1 MMTWKMKC
9 LTKLNRMK
17 KSILIFALSIVNYAY
32 AQQKENIIFSGAT
45 IHVGN
50 GELIENGRMHIKNG
64 IIVAIENAQSTN
76 AIIDPSAIVINATGK
91 HIYPGL
97 IAPYTRLGLEEVE
110 AVRATLDYFE
120 VGELNPNVRALIS
133 YNTDSKLIPTVRS
146 NGVLTAMTVP
156 EGGIVTGSSSLMKLA
171 GWNWEDAVY
180 KADVGIHLNWPSMR
194 IYSASW
200 APSAEDQKS
209 NTEKR
214 FIELRTFFNQAK
226 AYNEISRPLVKNLKF
241 AAMQDLFSGKKK
253 LFIAADYSKDIIA
266 AVNFSKEFGITPIIV
281 GARDAHL
288 VLNFLKENNIAIILE
303 NAHSLPSREDDDID
317 LPYKKAA
324 ILYNAGIKYCMAIN
338 GSWQQRNLP
347 FEAGT
352 TAAYGVPREMALRSV
367 SLSAAEILGVADNLG
382 SLTKGKDATLLIS
395 TGDLLDMKSSNV
407 ERAWIQGSEIKLKNS
422 QNELNEKYLKK
433 YGIDQ

>member
-1 MMTWKMKC
+1 MTTWNMKC
-9 LTKLNRMK
+9 LTKLIKMK
-17 KSILIFALSIVNYAY
+17 KIVLIFALSMVNYAY

-45 IHVGN
+45 IHIGN
-50 GELIENGRMHIKNG
+50 GELIENGTIHIKNG
-64 IIVAIENAQSTN
+64 MIVAIENVPSANT
-76 AIIDPSAIVINATGK
+76 ITDPTAIVINAKGK

-97 IAPYTRLGLEEVE
+97 IAPYSRLGLEEVE
-110 AVRATLDYFE
+110 AVRATLDYRE

-214 FIELRTFFNQAK
+214 FTELRNLFNQAQ
-226 AYNEISRPLVKNLKF
+226 AYNEINPPLVKNLKF
-241 AAMQDLFSGKKK
+241 AAMKDLFSGKKK

-288 VLNFLKENNIAIILE
+288 ILNFLKENNIAIILE

-317 LPYKKAA
+317 LPYKKAT
-324 ILYNAGIKYCMAIN
+324 ILYNAGIKYCIAIN

-367 SLSAAEILGVADNLG
+367 TLSAAEILGVAANLG
-382 SLTKGKDATLLIS
+382 SLTKGNDATLLRS
-395 TGDLLDMKSSNV
+395 TGDLLDMKSSIV
-407 ERAWIQGSEIKLKNS
+407 ERAWIQGTEIKLKNS

>member
-1 MMTWKMKC
+1 MKC
-9 LTKLNRMK
+9 LTKLMK
-17 KSILIFALSIVNYAY
+17 MKEIVLIFALSIVNYAY

-45 IHVGN
+45 IHIGN
-50 GELIENGRMHIKNG
+50 GELIENGTMHIKNG
-64 IIVAIENAQSTN
+64 MIVAIENAPSAN
-76 AIIDPSAIVINATGK
+76 AINDPTAIVINAKGK

-97 IAPYTRLGLEEVE
+97 IAPYSRLGLEEVE
-110 AVRATLDYFE
+110 AVRATLDYRE

-156 EGGIVTGSSSLMKLA
+156 EGGVVTGSSSLMKLA

-214 FIELRTFFNQAK
+214 FTELRNLFNQAQ
-226 AYNEISRPLVKNLKF
+226 AYNEINPPLVKNLKF
-241 AAMQDLFSGKKK
+241 AAMKDLFSGKKK

-288 VLNFLKENNIAIILE
+288 ILNFLKENNIAIILE

-317 LPYKKAA
+317 LPYKKAT
-324 ILYNAGIKYCMAIN
+324 ILYNAGIKYCIAIN

-367 SLSAAEILGVADNLG
+367 TLSAAEILGVAANLG

-395 TGDLLDMKSSNV
+395 TGDLLDMKSSIV
-407 ERAWIQGSEIKLKNS
+407 ERAWIQGTEIALKNS

>member
-1 MMTWKMKC
+1 MKC
-9 LTKLNRMK
+9 LTKLMKMK
-17 KSILIFALSIVNYAY
+17 KIVLIFALSIVNYAY

-45 IHVGN
+45 IHIGN
-50 GELIENGRMHIKNG
+50 GELIENGTMHIKNG
-64 IIVAIENAQSTN
+64 MIVAIENAPSAN
-76 AIIDPSAIVINATGK
+76 AINDPTAIVINAKGK

-97 IAPYTRLGLEEVE
+97 IAPYSRLGLEEVE
-110 AVRATLDYFE
+110 AVRATLDYRE

-156 EGGIVTGSSSLMKLA
+156 EGGVVTGSSSLMKLA

-214 FIELRTFFNQAK
+214 FTELRNLFNQAK
-226 AYNEISRPLVKNLKF
+226 AYNEINPPLVKNLKF
-241 AAMQDLFSGKKK
+241 AAMKDLFSGKKK

-288 VLNFLKENNIAIILE
+288 ILNFLKENNIAIILE

-317 LPYKKAA
+317 LPYKKAT
-324 ILYNAGIKYCMAIN
+324 ILYNAGIKYCIAIN

-367 SLSAAEILGVADNLG
+367 TLSAAEILGVAANLG

-395 TGDLLDMKSSNV
+395 TGDLLDMKSSIV
-407 ERAWIQGSEIKLKNS
+407 ERAWIQGTEIALKNS

>member
-1 MMTWKMKC
+1 
-9 LTKLNRMK
+9 MK
-17 KSILIFALSIVNYAY
+17 KSILIFALSMVNYAY
-32 AQQKENIIFSGAT
+32 AQQKENIIFAGAT
-45 IHVGN
+45 IHIGN
-50 GELIENGRMHIKNG
+50 GELIENGTIHIKNG
-64 IIVAIENAQSTN
+64 IIVAIDNEPSANAT
-76 AIIDPSAIVINATGK
+76 IDPTAIVVNAKGK

-97 IAPYTRLGLEEVE
+97 IAPYSRLGLEEVE
-110 AVRATLDYFE
+110 AVRATLDYRE

-209 NTEKR
+209 NTEKSYN
-214 FIELRTFFNQAK
+214 ELRNLFNQAK
-226 AYNEISRPLVKNLKF
+226 AYNEINPPLVKNLKF

-266 AVNFSKEFGITPIIV
+266 AVNFSKEYGITPIIV

-324 ILYNAGIKYCMAIN
+324 ILYSAGIKYCMAIN

-367 SLSAAEILGVADNLG
+367 SLSAAEILGVAANLG

-395 TGDLLDMKSSNV
+395 TGDLLDMKSSIV
-407 ERAWIQGSEIKLKNS
+407 ERAWIQGTEIKLKNS

>member
-1 MMTWKMKC
+1 MKMK
-9 LTKLNRMK
+9 K
-17 KSILIFALSIVNYAY
+17 IVLIFALSIVNYAY

-45 IHVGN
+45 IHIGN
-50 GELIENGRMHIKNG
+50 GELIENGTMHIKNG
-64 IIVAIENAQSTN
+64 MIVAIENAPSAN
-76 AIIDPSAIVINATGK
+76 AINDPTAIVINAKGK

-97 IAPYTRLGLEEVE
+97 IAPYSRLGLEEVE
-110 AVRATLDYFE
+110 AVRATLDYRE

-156 EGGIVTGSSSLMKLA
+156 EGGVVTGSSSLMKLS

-214 FIELRTFFNQAK
+214 FTELRNLFNQAQ
-226 AYNEISRPLVKNLKF
+226 AYNEINPPLVKNLKF
-241 AAMQDLFSGKKK
+241 AAMKDLFSGKKK

-288 VLNFLKENNIAIILE
+288 ILNFLKENNIAIILE

-317 LPYKKAA
+317 LPYKKAT
-324 ILYNAGIKYCMAIN
+324 ILYNAGIKYCIAIN

-367 SLSAAEILGVADNLG
+367 TLSAAEILGVAANLG

-395 TGDLLDMKSSNV
+395 TGDLLDMKSSIV
-407 ERAWIQGSEIKLKNS
+407 ERAWIQGTEIALKNS

>member
-1 MMTWKMKC
+1 MTWNKKC

-17 KSILIFALSIVNYAY
+17 KSILIFALSMVNYAY
-32 AQQKENIIFSGAT
+32 AQQKENIIFAGAT
-45 IHVGN
+45 IHIGN
-50 GELIENGRMHIKNG
+50 GELIENGTIHIKNG
-64 IIVAIENAQSTN
+64 IIVAIDNEPSANAT
-76 AIIDPSAIVINATGK
+76 IDPTAIVINAKGK

-97 IAPYTRLGLEEVE
+97 IAPYSRLGLEEVE
-110 AVRATLDYFE
+110 AVRATLDYRE

-209 NTEKR
+209 NTEKSYN
-214 FIELRTFFNQAK
+214 ELRNLFNQAK
-226 AYNEISRPLVKNLKF
+226 AYNEINPPLVKNLKF

-266 AVNFSKEFGITPIIV
+266 AVNFSKEYGITPIIV

-324 ILYNAGIKYCMAIN
+324 ILYSAGIKYCMAIN

-367 SLSAAEILGVADNLG
+367 SLSAAEILGVAANLG

-395 TGDLLDMKSSNV
+395 TGDLLDMKSSIV
-407 ERAWIQGSEIKLKNS
+407 ERAWIQGTEIKLKNS

>member
-1 MMTWKMKC
+1 MTWNKKC

-17 KSILIFALSIVNYAY
+17 KSILIFALSMVNYAY
-32 AQQKENIIFSGAT
+32 AQQKENIIFAGAT
-45 IHVGN
+45 IHIGN
-50 GELIENGRMHIKNG
+50 GELIENGTIHIKNG
-64 IIVAIENAQSTN
+64 IIVAIDNEPSANAT
-76 AIIDPSAIVINATGK
+76 IDPTAIVVNAKGK

-97 IAPYTRLGLEEVE
+97 IAPYSRLGLEEVE
-110 AVRATLDYFE
+110 AVRATLDYRE

-209 NTEKR
+209 NTEKSYN
-214 FIELRTFFNQAK
+214 ELRNLFNQAK
-226 AYNEISRPLVKNLKF
+226 AYNEINPPLVKNLKF

-266 AVNFSKEFGITPIIV
+266 AVNFSKEYGITPIIV

-324 ILYNAGIKYCMAIN
+324 ILYSAGIKYCMAIN

-367 SLSAAEILGVADNLG
+367 SLSAAEILGVAANLG

-395 TGDLLDMKSSNV
+395 TGDLLDMKSSIV
-407 ERAWIQGSEIKLKNS
+407 ERAWIQGTEIKLKNS

>member
-1 MMTWKMKC
+1 MKC
-9 LTKLNRMK
+9 LTKLIKMK
-17 KSILIFALSIVNYAY
+17 KIVLIFALSMVNYAY

-45 IHVGN
+45 IHIGN
-50 GELIENGRMHIKNG
+50 GELIENGTIHIKNG
-64 IIVAIENAQSTN
+64 MIVAIENVPSANT
-76 AIIDPSAIVINATGK
+76 ITDPTAIVINAKGK

-97 IAPYTRLGLEEVE
+97 IAPYSRLGLEEVE
-110 AVRATLDYFE
+110 AVRATLDYRE

-214 FIELRTFFNQAK
+214 FTELRNLFNQAQ
-226 AYNEISRPLVKNLKF
+226 AYNEINPPLVKNLKF
-241 AAMQDLFSGKKK
+241 AAMKDLFSGKKK

-288 VLNFLKENNIAIILE
+288 ILNFLKENNIAIILE

-317 LPYKKAA
+317 LPYKKAT
-324 ILYNAGIKYCMAIN
+324 ILYNAGIKYCIAIN

-367 SLSAAEILGVADNLG
+367 TLSAAEILGVAANLG

-395 TGDLLDMKSSNV
+395 TGDLLDMKSSIV
-407 ERAWIQGSEIKLKNS
+407 ERAWIQGTEIKLKNS

>member
-1 MMTWKMKC
+1 MKE
-9 LTKLNRMK
+9 
-17 KSILIFALSIVNYAY
+17 IVLIFALSIVNYAY

-45 IHVGN
+45 IHIGN
-50 GELIENGRMHIKNG
+50 GELIENGTMHIKNG
-64 IIVAIENAQSTN
+64 MIVAIENAPSAN
-76 AIIDPSAIVINATGK
+76 AINDPTAIVINAKGK

-97 IAPYTRLGLEEVE
+97 IAPYSRLGLEEVE
-110 AVRATLDYFE
+110 AVRATLDYRE

-156 EGGIVTGSSSLMKLA
+156 EGGVVTGSSSLMKLA

-214 FIELRTFFNQAK
+214 FTELRNLFNQAQ
-226 AYNEISRPLVKNLKF
+226 AYNEINPPLVKNLKF
-241 AAMQDLFSGKKK
+241 AAMKDLFSGKKK

-288 VLNFLKENNIAIILE
+288 ILNFLKENNIAIILE

-317 LPYKKAA
+317 LPYKKAT
-324 ILYNAGIKYCMAIN
+324 ILYNAGIKYCIAIN

-367 SLSAAEILGVADNLG
+367 TLSAAEILGVAANLG

-395 TGDLLDMKSSNV
+395 TGDLLDMKSSIV
-407 ERAWIQGSEIKLKNS
+407 ERAWIQGTEIALKNS

>member
-1 MMTWKMKC
+1 MKMK
-9 LTKLNRMK
+9 K
-17 KSILIFALSIVNYAY
+17 IVLIFALSIVNYAY

-45 IHVGN
+45 IHIGN
-50 GELIENGRMHIKNG
+50 GELIENGTIHIKNG
-64 IIVAIENAQSTN
+64 MIVAIENAPSFN
-76 AIIDPSAIVINATGK
+76 AINDPTAIVINAKGK

-97 IAPYTRLGLEEVE
+97 IAPYSRLGLEEVE
-110 AVRATLDYFE
+110 AVRATLDYRE

-156 EGGIVTGSSSLMKLA
+156 EGGVVTGSSSLMKLA

-214 FIELRTFFNQAK
+214 FTELRNLFNQAQ
-226 AYNEISRPLVKNLKF
+226 AYNEINPPLVKNLKF
-241 AAMQDLFSGKKK
+241 AAMKDLFSGKKK

-288 VLNFLKENNIAIILE
+288 ILNFLKENNIAIILE

-317 LPYKKAA
+317 LPYKKAT
-324 ILYNAGIKYCMAIN
+324 ILYNAGIKYCIAIN

-367 SLSAAEILGVADNLG
+367 TLSAAEILGVAANLG

-395 TGDLLDMKSSNV
+395 TGDLLDMKSSIV
-407 ERAWIQGSEIKLKNS
+407 ERAWIQGTEIALKNN

>member
-1 MMTWKMKC
+1 MKC
-9 LTKLNRMK
+9 LTKLMKMK
-17 KSILIFALSIVNYAY
+17 KIVLIFALSIVNYAY

-45 IHVGN
+45 IHIGN
-50 GELIENGRMHIKNG
+50 GELIENGTMHIKNG
-64 IIVAIENAQSTN
+64 MIVAIENAPSAN
-76 AIIDPSAIVINATGK
+76 AINDPTAIVINAKGK

-97 IAPYTRLGLEEVE
+97 IAPYSRLGLEEVE
-110 AVRATLDYFE
+110 AVRATLDYRE

-156 EGGIVTGSSSLMKLA
+156 EGGVVTGSSSLMKLA

-214 FIELRTFFNQAK
+214 FTELRNLFNQAK
-226 AYNEISRPLVKNLKF
+226 AYNEINPPSVKNLKF
-241 AAMQDLFSGKKK
+241 AAMKDLFSGKKK

-288 VLNFLKENNIAIILE
+288 ILNFLKENNIAIILE

-317 LPYKKAA
+317 LPYKKAT
-324 ILYNAGIKYCMAIN
+324 ILYNAGIKYCIAIN

-367 SLSAAEILGVADNLG
+367 TLSAAEILGVAANLG

-395 TGDLLDMKSSNV
+395 TGDLLDMKSSIV
-407 ERAWIQGSEIKLKNS
+407 ERAWIQGTEIALKNN

>member
-1 MMTWKMKC
+1 MKMK
-9 LTKLNRMK
+9 K
-17 KSILIFALSIVNYAY
+17 IVLIFALSIVNYAY

-45 IHVGN
+45 IHIGN
-50 GELIENGRMHIKNG
+50 GELIENGTMHIKNG
-64 IIVAIENAQSTN
+64 MIVAIENAPSAN
-76 AIIDPSAIVINATGK
+76 AINDPTAIVINAKGK

-97 IAPYTRLGLEEVE
+97 IAPYSRLGLEEVE
-110 AVRATLDYFE
+110 AVRATLDYRE

-156 EGGIVTGSSSLMKLA
+156 EGGVVTGSSSLMKLA

-214 FIELRTFFNQAK
+214 FTELRNLFNQAQ
-226 AYNEISRPLVKNLKF
+226 AYNEINPPLVKNLKF
-241 AAMQDLFSGKKK
+241 AAMKDLFSGKKK

-288 VLNFLKENNIAIILE
+288 ILNFLKENNIAIILE

-317 LPYKKAA
+317 LPYKKAT
-324 ILYNAGIKYCMAIN
+324 ILYNAGIKYCIAIN

-367 SLSAAEILGVADNLG
+367 TLSAAEILGVAANLG

-395 TGDLLDMKSSNV
+395 TGDLLDMKSSIV
-407 ERAWIQGSEIKLKNS
+407 ERAWIQGTEIALKNS

>member
-1 MMTWKMKC
+1 MTTWNMKC
-9 LTKLNRMK
+9 LTKLIKMK
-17 KSILIFALSIVNYAY
+17 KIVLIFALSMVNYAY

-45 IHVGN
+45 IHIGN
-50 GELIENGRMHIKNG
+50 GELIENGTIHIKNG
-64 IIVAIENAQSTN
+64 MIVAIENVPSANT
-76 AIIDPSAIVINATGK
+76 ITDPTAIVINAKGK

-97 IAPYTRLGLEEVE
+97 IAPYSRLGLEEVE
-110 AVRATLDYFE
+110 AVRATLDYRE

-214 FIELRTFFNQAK
+214 FTELRNLFNQAQ
-226 AYNEISRPLVKNLKF
+226 AYNEINPPLVKNLKF
-241 AAMQDLFSGKKK
+241 AAMKDLFSGKKK

-288 VLNFLKENNIAIILE
+288 ILNFLKENNIAIILE

-317 LPYKKAA
+317 LPYKKAT
-324 ILYNAGIKYCMAIN
+324 ILYNAGIKYCIAIN

-367 SLSAAEILGVADNLG
+367 TLSAAEILGVAANLG

-395 TGDLLDMKSSNV
+395 TGDLLDMKSSIV
-407 ERAWIQGSEIKLKNS
+407 ERAWIQGTEIKLKNS

>member
-1 MMTWKMKC
+1 MKC
-9 LTKLNRMK
+9 LTKLMKMK
-17 KSILIFALSIVNYAY
+17 KIVLIFALSIVNYAY

-45 IHVGN
+45 IHIGN
-50 GELIENGRMHIKNG
+50 GELIENGTMHIKNG
-64 IIVAIENAQSTN
+64 MIVAIENAPSAN
-76 AIIDPSAIVINATGK
+76 AINDPTAIVINAKGK

-97 IAPYTRLGLEEVE
+97 VAPYSRLGLEEVE

-156 EGGIVTGSSSLMKLA
+156 EGGVVTGSSSLMKLS

-214 FIELRTFFNQAK
+214 FTELRNLFNQAQ
-226 AYNEISRPLVKNLKF
+226 AYNEINPPLVKNLKF
-241 AAMQDLFSGKKK
+241 AAMKDLFSGKKK

-288 VLNFLKENNIAIILE
+288 ILNFLKENNIAIILE

-317 LPYKKAA
+317 LPYKKAT
-324 ILYNAGIKYCMAIN
+324 ILYNAGIKYCIAIN

-367 SLSAAEILGVADNLG
+367 TLSAAEILGVAANLG

-395 TGDLLDMKSSNV
+395 TGDLLDMKSSIV
-407 ERAWIQGSEIKLKNS
+407 ERAWIQGTEIALKNS

>member
-1 MMTWKMKC
+1 M
-9 LTKLNRMK
+9 
-17 KSILIFALSIVNYAY
+17 
-32 AQQKENIIFSGAT
+32 
-45 IHVGN
+45 
-50 GELIENGRMHIKNG
+50 
-64 IIVAIENAQSTN
+64 
-76 AIIDPSAIVINATGK
+76 
-91 HIYPGL
+91 
-97 IAPYTRLGLEEVE
+97 
-110 AVRATLDYFE
+110 RATLDYFE

-214 FIELRTFFNQAK
+214 FIELRKFFNQAK
-226 AYNEISRPLVKNLKF
+226 AYNEISRPLVKSLKF

-288 VLNFLKENNIAIILE
+288 VLNFLKENNIAIVLE

-317 LPYKKAA
+317 LPYKKAS

-367 SLSAAEILGVADNLG
+367 TLSAAEILGVADNLG

-395 TGDLLDMKSSNV
+395 TGDLLDMKSSIV
-407 ERAWIQGSEIKLKNS
+407 ERAWIQGTEIKLKNS

>member
-1 MMTWKMKC
+1 MKC
-9 LTKLNRMK
+9 LTKLMKMK
-17 KSILIFALSIVNYAY
+17 KIVLIFALSIVNYAY

-45 IHVGN
+45 IHIGN
-50 GELIENGRMHIKNG
+50 GELIENGTMHIKNG
-64 IIVAIENAQSTN
+64 MIVAIENAPSAN
-76 AIIDPSAIVINATGK
+76 AINDPTAIVINAKGK

-97 IAPYTRLGLEEVE
+97 IAPYSRLGLEEVE
-110 AVRATLDYFE
+110 AVRATLDYRE

-156 EGGIVTGSSSLMKLA
+156 EGGVVTGSSSLMKLA

-214 FIELRTFFNQAK
+214 FTELRNLFNQAQ
-226 AYNEISRPLVKNLKF
+226 AYNEINPPLVKNLKF
-241 AAMQDLFSGKKK
+241 AAMKDLFSGKKK

-288 VLNFLKENNIAIILE
+288 ILNFLKENNIAIILE

-317 LPYKKAA
+317 LPYKKAT
-324 ILYNAGIKYCMAIN
+324 ILYNAGIKYCIAIN

-367 SLSAAEILGVADNLG
+367 TLSAAEILGVAANLG

-395 TGDLLDMKSSNV
+395 TGDLLDMKSSIV
-407 ERAWIQGSEIKLKNS
+407 ERAWIQGTEIALKNS

>member
-1 MMTWKMKC
+1 MKMK
-9 LTKLNRMK
+9 K
-17 KSILIFALSIVNYAY
+17 IVLIFALSIVNYAY

-45 IHVGN
+45 IHIGN
-50 GELIENGRMHIKNG
+50 GELIENGTMHIKNG
-64 IIVAIENAQSTN
+64 MIVAIENAPSAN
-76 AIIDPSAIVINATGK
+76 AINDPTAIVINAKGK

-97 IAPYTRLGLEEVE
+97 IAPYSRLGLEEVE
-110 AVRATLDYFE
+110 AVRATLDYRE

-156 EGGIVTGSSSLMKLA
+156 EGGVVTGSSSLMKLA

-214 FIELRTFFNQAK
+214 FTELRNLFNQAK
-226 AYNEISRPLVKNLKF
+226 AYNEINPPLVKNLKF
-241 AAMQDLFSGKKK
+241 AAMKDLFSGKKK

-288 VLNFLKENNIAIILE
+288 ILNFLKENNIAIILE

-317 LPYKKAA
+317 LPYKKAT
-324 ILYNAGIKYCMAIN
+324 ILYNAGIKYCIAIN

-367 SLSAAEILGVADNLG
+367 TLSAAEILGVAANLG

-395 TGDLLDMKSSNV
+395 TGDLLDMKSSIV
-407 ERAWIQGSEIKLKNS
+407 ERAWIQGTEIALKNS

>member
-17 KSILIFALSIVNYAY
+17 KSILIFALSMVNYAY
-32 AQQKENIIFSGAT
+32 AQQKENIIFAGAT
-45 IHVGN
+45 IHIGN
-50 GELIENGRMHIKNG
+50 GELIENGTIHIKNG
-64 IIVAIENAQSTN
+64 IIVAIDNEPSANAT
-76 AIIDPSAIVINATGK
+76 IDPTAIVVNAKGK

-97 IAPYTRLGLEEVE
+97 IAPYSRLGLEEVE
-110 AVRATLDYFE
+110 AVRATLDYRE

-209 NTEKR
+209 NTEKSYN
-214 FIELRTFFNQAK
+214 ELRNLFNQAK
-226 AYNEISRPLVKNLKF
+226 AYNEINPPLVKNLKF

-266 AVNFSKEFGITPIIV
+266 AVNFSKEYGITPIIV

-324 ILYNAGIKYCMAIN
+324 ILYSAGIKYCMAIN

-367 SLSAAEILGVADNLG
+367 SLSAAEILGVAANLG

-395 TGDLLDMKSSNV
+395 TGDLLDMKSSIV
-407 ERAWIQGSEIKLKNS
+407 ERAWIQGTEIKLKNS

>member
-1 MMTWKMKC
+1 MKC
-9 LTKLNRMK
+9 LTKLMKMK
-17 KSILIFALSIVNYAY
+17 KIVLIFALSIVNYAY

-45 IHVGN
+45 IHIGN
-50 GELIENGRMHIKNG
+50 GELIENGTMHIKNG
-64 IIVAIENAQSTN
+64 MIVAIENAPSAN
-76 AIIDPSAIVINATGK
+76 AINDPTAIVINAKGK

-97 IAPYTRLGLEEVE
+97 IAPYSRLGLEEVE
-110 AVRATLDYFE
+110 AVRATLDYRE

-156 EGGIVTGSSSLMKLA
+156 EGGVVTGSSSLMKLA

-214 FIELRTFFNQAK
+214 FTELRNLFNQAK
-226 AYNEISRPLVKNLKF
+226 AYNEINPPLVKNLKF
-241 AAMQDLFSGKKK
+241 AAMKDLFSGKKK

-288 VLNFLKENNIAIILE
+288 ILNFLKENNIAIILE

-317 LPYKKAA
+317 LPYKKAT
-324 ILYNAGIKYCMAIN
+324 ILYNAGIKYCIAIN

-367 SLSAAEILGVADNLG
+367 TLSAAEILGVAANLG

-395 TGDLLDMKSSNV
+395 TGDLLDMKSSIV
-407 ERAWIQGSEIKLKNS
+407 ERAWIQGTEIALKNS

-433 YGIDQ
+433 YGIVQ

>member
-1 MMTWKMKC
+1 MKMK
-9 LTKLNRMK
+9 K
-17 KSILIFALSIVNYAY
+17 IVLIFALSIVNYAY

-45 IHVGN
+45 IHIGN
-50 GELIENGRMHIKNG
+50 GELIENGTMHIKNG
-64 IIVAIENAQSTN
+64 MIVAIENAPSAN
-76 AIIDPSAIVINATGK
+76 AINDPTAIVINAKGK

-97 IAPYTRLGLEEVE
+97 IAPYSRLGLEEVE
-110 AVRATLDYFE
+110 AVRATLDYRE

-156 EGGIVTGSSSLMKLA
+156 EGGVVTGSSSLMKLS

-214 FIELRTFFNQAK
+214 FTELRNLFNQAQ
-226 AYNEISRPLVKNLKF
+226 AYNEINPPLVKNLKF
-241 AAMQDLFSGKKK
+241 AAMKDLFSGKKK

-288 VLNFLKENNIAIILE
+288 ILNFLKENNIAIILE

-317 LPYKKAA
+317 LPYKKAT
-324 ILYNAGIKYCMAIN
+324 ILYNAGIKYCIAIN

-367 SLSAAEILGVADNLG
+367 TLSAAEILGVAANLG

-395 TGDLLDMKSSNV
+395 TGDLLDMKSSIV
-407 ERAWIQGSEIKLKNS
+407 ERAWIQGTEIALKNN

>member
-1 MMTWKMKC
+1 MKC
-9 LTKLNRMK
+9 LTKLMKMK
-17 KSILIFALSIVNYAY
+17 KIVLIFALSIVNYAY

-45 IHVGN
+45 IHIGN
-50 GELIENGRMHIKNG
+50 GELIENGTMHIKNG
-64 IIVAIENAQSTN
+64 MIVAIENAPSAN
-76 AIIDPSAIVINATGK
+76 AINDPTAIVINAKGK

-97 IAPYTRLGLEEVE
+97 IAPYSRLGLEEVE
-110 AVRATLDYFE
+110 AVRATLDYRE

-156 EGGIVTGSSSLMKLA
+156 EGGVVTGSSSLMKLA

-214 FIELRTFFNQAK
+214 FTELRNLFNQAK
-226 AYNEISRPLVKNLKF
+226 AYNEINPPLVKNLKF
-241 AAMQDLFSGKKK
+241 AAMKDLFSGKKK

-288 VLNFLKENNIAIILE
+288 ILNFLKENNIAIILE

-317 LPYKKAA
+317 LPYKKAT
-324 ILYNAGIKYCMAIN
+324 ILYNAGIKYCIAIN

-367 SLSAAEILGVADNLG
+367 TLSAAEILGVAANLG

-395 TGDLLDMKSSNV
+395 TGDLLDMKSSIV
-407 ERAWIQGSEIKLKNS
+407 ERAWIQGTEIALKNN

>member
-1 MMTWKMKC
+1 MMTWNKKC

-17 KSILIFALSIVNYAY
+17 KSILIFALSMVNYAY
-32 AQQKENIIFSGAT
+32 AQQKENIIFAGAT
-45 IHVGN
+45 IHIGN
-50 GELIENGRMHIKNG
+50 GELIENGTIHIKNG
-64 IIVAIENAQSTN
+64 IIVAIDNEPSANAT
-76 AIIDPSAIVINATGK
+76 IDPTAIVVNAKGK

-97 IAPYTRLGLEEVE
+97 IAPYSRLGLEEVE
-110 AVRATLDYFE
+110 AVRATLDYRE

-209 NTEKR
+209 NTEKSYT
-214 FIELRTFFNQAK
+214 ELRNLFNQAK
-226 AYNEISRPLVKNLKF
+226 AYNEINPPLVKNLKF

-266 AVNFSKEFGITPIIV
+266 AVNFSKEYGITPIIV

-324 ILYNAGIKYCMAIN
+324 ILYSAGIKYCMAIN

-367 SLSAAEILGVADNLG
+367 SLSAAEILGVAANLG

-395 TGDLLDMKSSNV
+395 TGDLLDMKSSIV
-407 ERAWIQGSEIKLKNS
+407 ERAWIQGTEIKLKNS

>member
-1 MMTWKMKC
+1 MMTWNKKC

-17 KSILIFALSIVNYAY
+17 KSILIFALSMVNYAY
-32 AQQKENIIFSGAT
+32 AQQKENIIFAGAT
-45 IHVGN
+45 IHIGN
-50 GELIENGRMHIKNG
+50 GELIENGTIHIKNG
-64 IIVAIENAQSTN
+64 IIVAIDNEPSANAT
-76 AIIDPSAIVINATGK
+76 IDPTAIVVNAKGK

-97 IAPYTRLGLEEVE
+97 IAPYSRLGLEEVE
-110 AVRATLDYFE
+110 AVRATLDYRE

-209 NTEKR
+209 NTEKSYN
-214 FIELRTFFNQAK
+214 ELRNLFNQAK
-226 AYNEISRPLVKNLKF
+226 AYNEINPPLVKNLKF

-266 AVNFSKEFGITPIIV
+266 AVNFSKEYGITPIIV

-324 ILYNAGIKYCMAIN
+324 ILYSAGIKYCMAIN

-367 SLSAAEILGVADNLG
+367 SLSAAEILGVAANLG

-395 TGDLLDMKSSNV
+395 TGDLLDMKSSIV
-407 ERAWIQGSEIKLKNS
+407 ERAWIQGTEIKLKNS

>member
-45 IHVGN
+45 IHIGN
-50 GELIENGRMHIKNG
+50 GELIENGTIQIKNG
-64 IIVAIENAQSTN
+64 IIVAIDNAQSTN
-76 AIIDPSAIVINATGK
+76 AAIDPTAIVINAKGK

-97 IAPYTRLGLEEVE
+97 IAPYSRLGLEEVE

-180 KADVGIHLNWPSMR
+180 KADVGIHLNWPTMR
-194 IYSASW
+194 IYSTSW

-214 FIELRTFFNQAK
+214 FIELRKFFNQAK

-266 AVNFSKEFGITPIIV
+266 AINFSKEFGITPIIV

-288 VLNFLKENNIAIILE
+288 VLNFLKENNIAIVLE

-317 LPYKKAA
+317 LPYKKAS

-367 SLSAAEILGVADNLG
+367 TLSAAEILGVADNLG

-395 TGDLLDMKSSNV
+395 TGDLLDMKSSIV
-407 ERAWIQGSEIKLKNS
+407 ERAWIQGTEIKLKNS

>member
-1 MMTWKMKC
+1 VMTWNKKC

-17 KSILIFALSIVNYAY
+17 KSILIFALSMVNYAY
-32 AQQKENIIFSGAT
+32 AQQKENIIFAGAT
-45 IHVGN
+45 IHIGN
-50 GELIENGRMHIKNG
+50 GELIENGTIHIKNG
-64 IIVAIENAQSTN
+64 IIVAIDNEPSANAT
-76 AIIDPSAIVINATGK
+76 IDPTAIVVNAKGK

-97 IAPYTRLGLEEVE
+97 IAPYSRLGLEEVE
-110 AVRATLDYFE
+110 AVRATLDYRE

-209 NTEKR
+209 NTEKSYN
-214 FIELRTFFNQAK
+214 ELRNLFNQAK
-226 AYNEISRPLVKNLKF
+226 AYNEINPPLVKNLKF

-266 AVNFSKEFGITPIIV
+266 AVNFSKEYGITPIIV

-324 ILYNAGIKYCMAIN
+324 ILYSAGIKYCMAIN

-367 SLSAAEILGVADNLG
+367 SLSAAEILGVAANLG

-395 TGDLLDMKSSNV
+395 TGDLLDMKSSIV
-407 ERAWIQGSEIKLKNS
+407 ERAWIQGTEIKLKNS